1 MEMLLSNVIT
11 ILLFFLAGLWL
22 KNYLPN
28 YFNEKGKLLAQK
40 EDIKEITE
48 KLKVLR

>member
-1 MEMLLSNVIT
+1 MSFYLPILINAIVVIVASY
-11 ILLFFLAGLWL
+11 IL

-48 KLKVLR
+48 KLRA